1 MSAPN
6 NNNKNTT
13 TNHGLPARYQIRP
26 LGPEHAAWAAAI
38 VCHSNVFHSTV
49 FSLVY
54 PDDQPAR
61 FRQAM
66 QAAGYLVDHQIQSGL
81 SFGVFDTEYPFKQ
94 VASAACPAGGQFYWD
109 AEGEDVLTGE
119 DLLAAM
125 DFPLVSVALA
135 YDGVDKLDFAQW
147 VLCFQ
152 WICFRPLSP
161 PSPSI
166 SQTTFFEHLLFLFS
180 NNMYT

>member
-1 MSAPN
+1 MSSPN
-6 NNNKNTT
+6 S

-49 FSLVY
+49 FPLVY
-54 PDDQPAR
+54 PDDKPAR

-66 QAAGYLVDHQIQSGL
+66 KAAGYLVDHQIKSGL

-94 VASAACPAGGQFYWD
+94 AASAACTAGGKLYWD
-109 AEGEDVLTGE
+109 AEDPHADDDLLTGD

-135 YDGVDKLDFAQW
+135 YDGVDKLDFAQ
-147 VLCFQ
+147 
-152 WICFRPLSP
+152 
-161 PSPSI
+161 
-166 SQTTFFEHLLFLFS
+166 
-180 NNMYT
+180 